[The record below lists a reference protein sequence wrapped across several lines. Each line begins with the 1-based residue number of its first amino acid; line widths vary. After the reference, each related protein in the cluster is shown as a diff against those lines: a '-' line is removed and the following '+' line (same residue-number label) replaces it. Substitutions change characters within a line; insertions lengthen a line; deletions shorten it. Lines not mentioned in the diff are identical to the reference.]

1 MQGTYRYM
9 VLDTLELGFYDIV
22 WVILNAISIFSLWR
36 FPLFLWAE
44 IKGQFITK
52 EMKEDYFYAKHR
64 LIYKAWLAFKL
75 SFGQMIS
82 DIPYIPLL
90 PLNILAFWRGI
101 EWCVKYY
108 NYKKSTTIQE

>member
-22 WVILNAISIFSLWR
+22 WVGLNIVSILSLWR
-36 FPLFLWAE
+36 FPLFFSVEVKSL
-44 IKGQFITK
+44 FITK
-52 EMKEDYFYAKHR
+52 EMRENYFYAKHK
-64 LIYKAWLAFKL
+64 LIYKAWLGFRL

-82 DIPYIPLL
+82 DIPFVPML

-101 EWCVKYY
+101 EWCIKFY
-108 NYKKSTTIQE
+108 NYKKSSTVEE